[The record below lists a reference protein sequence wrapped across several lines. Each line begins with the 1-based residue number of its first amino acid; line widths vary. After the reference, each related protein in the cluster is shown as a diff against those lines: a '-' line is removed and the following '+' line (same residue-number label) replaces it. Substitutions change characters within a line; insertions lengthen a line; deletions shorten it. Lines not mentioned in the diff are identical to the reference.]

1 MSDES
6 IPQILEALPQDGMT
20 VTLLRGLDWVV
31 PGEWHNITSFEQLIA
46 EVTGES
52 DQGVIQAV
60 GERAIAL
67 YHDESQGYQRAV
79 WLYQSLD
86 SVDKL
91 AGTAAI
97 ANKVGDAFSFLGFLD
112 RITPEADT
120 TQAIDAGIK
129 FAAELGAFCSTQ
141 GLPGDSVGDFVGALA
156 DYGREDVMRL
166 AAWLSFDCLLPLGPD
181 FIAKI
186 LEKVDGIADEH
197 LSDNSLFQRVA
208 GFLPGGIGEQRS
220 TIRDAIDQASGFL
233 TGFIDTKGLSQSS
246 VFESV
251 RHYVDVG
258 DNGLDY
264 VAGAIDM
271 GTNYFEHTGIQTVSR
286 RLVSRAFGEI

>member
-6 IPQILEALPQDGMT
+6 IPQLLLALPEDGLT
-20 VTLLRGLDWVV
+20 VTTLRALDWVV
-31 PGEWHNITSFEQLIA
+31 PGEWQNPRSLEQIIVD
-46 EVTGES
+46 VTGET
-52 DQGVIQAV
+52 DEGVLQAV

-79 WLYQSLD
+79 WLYQAVD

-91 AGTAAI
+91 AGAAAL
-97 ANKVGDAFSFLGFLD
+97 ANKMGDAFSFLGFLD
-112 RITPEADT
+112 RITPDADT

-129 FAAELGAFCSTQ
+129 FAAELGAFCSLN
-141 GLPGDSVGDFVGALA
+141 GLPGDSIGDFAGSLA
-156 DYGREDVMRL
+156 GYAREDVMRL
-166 AAWLSFDCLLPLGPD
+166 AAWLSLDCLLPLGPD

-186 LEKVDGIADEH
+186 LEKIDGAADEH
-197 LSDNSLFQRVA
+197 LGDNSLFQKVS
-208 GFLPGGIGEQRS
+208 GFLPGGVAEQRGI
-220 TIRDAIDQASGFL
+220 IRGSIEQASGFL
-233 TGFIDTKGLSQSS
+233 TSFVDMKGLSQNS

-264 VAGAIDM
+264 VAGAVDV
-271 GTNYFEHTGIQTVSR
+271 GTNVFEHTGIQTVAR